1 MDKVR
6 PRLSPLFRM
15 AVKQGSA
22 QSVEVQLRQ
31 RAHPD
36 ACDARGRTAL
46 MLAAEAGH
54 TDVCRVLLKSGADP
68 HLRDQEGLDATAL
81 AKACGFQEI
90 VGLLGP
96 MEAQRSAQSVP
107 LQTSP
112 SIEDPPAV
120 AISNEDFDRLFL
132 DDDPLDDTA
141 WEAEPEE
148 APPPE
153 SDQSVLEA
161 ALSAQAQLSAHVPE
175 DLDEDWSDVE
185 IDLPEIGELRA
196 LERRRRQHDEGPT
209 LDLIEAA
216 LRLGWCHPTWMEAV
230 APDAVDRPGSVDP
243 IYVANLTI
251 ALRDLGVLVDDEG
264 FNPPD
269 LADAIAGAPDI
280 SEEQEDL
287 AREALDFLHCLN
299 SWRANPLN
307 HWWQSVARHA
317 VPTRDQELA
326 CARTMR
332 DGGREG
338 LMAILLSPVAMREV
352 FNAASALTRDELAL
366 DEILVL
372 ADDPEHAE
380 SCTGPDDVDDT
391 EDDAREREETMLT
404 LRQRRREDFLE
415 AVAELE
421 ALHHR
426 HMAEPERADTTLRR
440 MLAILETA
448 DLAGPFIARLHQAVR
463 TDTLATEAGQRLALA
478 LRKADESREALIL
491 GNLRLASWVAKK
503 YARWSYT
510 DAIQEG
516 CMGLMKAVEKFDPE
530 RGFKFSTYGLWW
542 IRQSI
547 TRARDDASRSIRV
560 PVHAL
565 TKLRKLDRA
574 LKEAAFQADGRSD
587 TSSLAED
594 LGLSQDAILNLRQIP
609 DEPLS
614 LSGPNVAAE
623 EIVDTAAP
631 DPEAVAIMNSLKRH
645 VMAAVETLH
654 PRQKQV
660 VCMRFGLGG
669 YEEHTLEEVGTKFN
683 VTRERIR
690 QIEAKA
696 LGILKHPARS
706 RALRSFVE

>member
-1 MDKVR
+1 
-6 PRLSPLFRM
+6 M

-22 QSVEVQLRQ
+22 ESVEVQLRH

-54 TDVCRVLLKSGADP
+54 ADVCRVLLEAGADP
-68 HLRDQEGLDATAL
+68 QLCDQDGLDATAL

-90 VGLLGP
+90 VSLLDP
-96 MEAQRSAQSVP
+96 IPAEQSAQSSYF
-107 LQTSP
+107 QTSP
-112 SIEDPPAV
+112 PIEDLPAV
-120 AISNEDFDRLFL
+120 AISNGDFDRLFL
-132 DDDPLDDTA
+132 DDDPLDDKV

-161 ALSAQAQLSAHVPE
+161 AVSAQAQLSAHVPE

-185 IDLPEIGELRA
+185 IDLPEISELRA
-196 LERRRRQHDEGPT
+196 LERRRREHDEGPT

-216 LRLGWCHPTWMEAV
+216 LRLGCCRPTWIKAV
-230 APDAVDRPGSVDP
+230 APDVDDRPGSVDAV
-243 IYVANLTI
+243 YVSNLTI

-264 FNPPD
+264 FDPPD

-280 SEEQEDL
+280 SEEQEAL

-317 VPTRDQELA
+317 VPTRGQELA
-326 CARTMR
+326 YARTMR

-338 LMAILLSPVAMREV
+338 LMGILLSPAAMREV
-352 FNAASALTRDELAL
+352 FNAASALTQDELAL

-380 SCTGPDDVDDT
+380 SGAGLDDVNDT
-391 EDDAREREETMLT
+391 DDDALAREETLLT
-404 LRQRRREDFLE
+404 MRRRRRDDFLE

-426 HMAEPERADTTLRR
+426 HMAEPECADTTLRR
-440 MLAILETA
+440 MLAILENA

-463 TDTLATEAGQRLALA
+463 TDTLASEAGHRLALA
-478 LRKADESREALIL
+478 LKKADESRQALIL
-491 GNLRLASWVAKK
+491 GNLRLVSWVAKK

-516 CMGLMKAVEKFDPE
+516 CIGLIKAVEKFDPE
-530 RGFKFSTYGLWW
+530 RGFKFSTYGIWW

-547 TRARDDASRSIRV
+547 TRARDDTSRSIRV
-560 PVHAL
+560 PIHVL
-565 TKLRKLDRA
+565 EKLRKLERA
-574 LKEAAFQADGRSD
+574 EEEAAFQAEGRSD

-594 LGLSQDAILNLRQIP
+594 LGLSQDAVWKLRRIP
-609 DEPLS
+609 EEPLS
-614 LSGPNVAAE
+614 LSDPNVAAE
-623 EIVDTAAP
+623 GIVDNSTT
-631 DPEAVAIMNSLKRH
+631 DPEAVAIMSSLKRH
-645 VMAAVETLH
+645 VMAAVNTLH

-660 VCMRFGLGG
+660 VCMRFGLDG
-669 YEEHTLEEVGTKFN
+669 YEDHTLEEVGREFCC
-683 VTRERIR
+683 TRERIR